1 MRDDADMP
9 APDIQDDDIQVGA
22 TPAAE
27 AQDATEPLLQVSD
40 LRTWFFTDAGV
51 VRAVDGVSF
60 TLHRGETLG
69 IVGESGSGK
78 SVAAKSIM
86 NLLEEPARIV
96 AGSIR
101 FRGKEITA
109 LSEDEL
115 REIRGA
121 EIAMVFQDPMTS
133 LNPVLRISRQ
143 LIETMTAHARFT
155 PEAART
161 RAASLLGRMGIAGP
175 ERVLDSWPHQFSG
188 GMRQRVMLAMGFSN
202 EPALILADEPTTA
215 LDVTIQAQILDLLRA
230 LNADLGTAVI
240 LISHD
245 LGVIATIC
253 SRVLV
258 MYAGEV
264 VEEGRPQDLLTDP
277 RHPYTW
283 ALLHAAPRLD
293 GDAADRRLATIEG
306 QPPDARDWP
315 EGCRFRAR
323 CPFAIDACAQ
333 HPALLPI
340 PKLPPIHAPGP
351 INPDRSARCWVT
363 QSGGTLP
370 PPPPRAV
377 AQAAAPRPDT
387 RPAPLLDVQ
396 GLVKHFELPRENFLE
411 QHRVLRAVDGVDI
424 KVFPGETVGLVG
436 ESGCGKS
443 TIARLLM
450 RLEEPTAGSIVFDG
464 QDISHASQSAIRP
477 LRRRMQMIFQDP
489 YASLNPRM
497 TVGEILAG
505 PLRLHG
511 LARGAADA
519 RARVAEL
526 LNLVGLPPE
535 AAARFPH
542 EFSGGQRQ
550 RVSIARALAVEP
562 VFVVGDEPISALD
575 VNIQA
580 QIINLMIG
588 LQERLRLTY
597 LFIAHDLAVVRHI
610 SDRIVVLYL
619 GRVVETAPA
628 AELFRRPLHPYTA
641 SLISAVPRLDATGAR
656 QRIVLSG
663 EVPSALNPPSG
674 CHFRTRCPA
683 AAPRCAAETPPLA
696 ELAPGHRVAC
706 HFPGSVVAT

>member
-1 MRDDADMP
+1 MRDDADVP
-9 APDIQDDDIQVGA
+9 EGGVTSD
-22 TPAAE
+22 
-27 AQDATEPLLQVSD
+27 TEPLLQVTD

-60 TLHRGETLG
+60 TLARGETLG

-109 LSEDEL
+109 LSEDAL
-115 REIRGA
+115 RDLRGA

-143 LIETMTAHARFT
+143 LIETMTVHDRFT

-161 RAASLLGRMGIAGP
+161 RAAALLGRMGIAGP

-188 GMRQRVMLAMGFSN
+188 GMRQRVMLAMGFAN
-202 EPALILADEPTTA
+202 EPSLILADEPTTA

-253 SRVLV
+253 ARVLV

-283 ALLHAAPRLD
+283 ALLHAAPRME
-293 GDAADRRLATIEG
+293 DAVSTDRRLATIEG
-306 QPPDARDWP
+306 QPPDARAWP

-333 HPALLPI
+333 HPELLPI
-340 PKLPPIHAPGP
+340 SA
-351 INPDRSARCWVT
+351 DRSARCWVT
-363 QSGGTLP
+363 QGGAPLHP
-370 PPPPRAV
+370 PSPRADAAV
-377 AQAAAPRPDT
+377 APLATAT
-387 RPAPLLDVQ
+387 TAPLLQLQ
-396 GLVKHFELPRENFLE
+396 GLVKHFQLARENFLE
-411 QHRVLRAVDGVDI
+411 PHRVLRAVDGVDLE
-424 KVFPGETVGLVG
+424 VFPGETVGLVG

-450 RLEEPTAGSIVFDG
+450 RLEEPTAGRITFDG
-464 QDISHASQSAIRP
+464 QDISHATQSAIRP

-497 TVGEILAG
+497 TVGDILAG

-511 LARGAADA
+511 LARGATEA
-519 RARVAEL
+519 RARVGEL

-588 LQERLRLTY
+588 LQERLNLTY

-641 SLISAVPRLDATGAR
+641 SLISAVPTLDATGAR
-656 QRIVLSG
+656 RRIVLSG
-663 EVPSALNPPSG
+663 EVPSPLNPPSG

-683 AAPRCAAETPPLA
+683 ATPRCAAEMPLLA
-696 ELAPGHRVAC
+696 DMAPGHRVAC
-706 HFPGSVVAT
+706 HFPGSVVAG

>member
-1 MRDDADMP
+1 MRADADVANAVVP
-9 APDIQDDDIQVGA
+9 
-22 TPAAE
+22 
-27 AQDATEPLLQVSD
+27 DATEPLLQVSD

-60 TLHRGETLG
+60 TLNRGETLG

-109 LSEDEL
+109 LSEDAL

-143 LIETMTAHARFT
+143 LIETMTAHHRFT
-155 PEAART
+155 SEAART

-175 ERVLDSWPHQFSG
+175 ERVLGSWPHQFSG

-202 EPALILADEPTTA
+202 EPSLILADEPTTA

-264 VEEGRPQDLLTDP
+264 VEEGRPADLLTDP

-283 ALLHAAPRLD
+283 ALLHAAPRLE
-293 GDAADRRLATIEG
+293 GTSSDRRLATIEG
-306 QPPDARDWP
+306 QPPDARAWP

-340 PKLPPIHAPGP
+340 
-351 INPDRSARCWVT
+351 DDTRRARCWVT
-363 QSGGTLP
+363 QNGAPLHP
-370 PPPPRAV
+370 PASRA
-377 AQAAAPRPDT
+377 ATTAAAAPQSAA
-387 RPAPLLDVQ
+387 PAPLLQVED
-396 GLVKHFELPRENFLE
+396 LVKHFPLARENFLE
-411 QHRVLRAVDGVDI
+411 PRRLLRAVDGVTI
-424 KVFPGETVGLVG
+424 AVLPGETVGLVG

-443 TIARLLM
+443 TVARLVM
-450 RLEEPTAGSIVFDG
+450 RLEEPTAGRIVFDG
-464 QDISHASQSAIRP
+464 QDISHASQAAIRP

-511 LARGAADA
+511 LAHGAADA
-519 RARVAEL
+519 RAQVGEL

-535 AAARFPH
+535 SAARFPH

-550 RVSIARALAVEP
+550 RISIARALSVQP

-588 LQERLRLTY
+588 LQERLNLTY

-628 AELFRRPLHPYTA
+628 AELFRRPLHPYTV
-641 SLISAVPRLDATGAR
+641 SLISAVPTLGASGQK

-663 EVPSALNPPSG
+663 EVPSALDPPSG

-683 AAPRCAAETPPLA
+683 AASRCATETPVLA
-696 ELAPGHRVAC
+696 EVDTRHRVAC
-706 HFPGSVVAT
+706 HFPGVLTVA